1 MTFKIAVVFY
11 LAAGTV
17 QNKLLYCLALYIK
30 RNTYRILKENRM
42 EERMTDFQFNKLIQ
56 MVLEIMKSSK
66 SLDEA
71 IAKVERLTKKGA

>member
-11 LAAGTV
+11 RAAGTV
-17 QNKLLYCLALYIK
+17 QNKLLYCLALSIK

-42 EERMTDFQFNKLIQ
+42 EERMTDFQFNKLLQ

>member
-1 MTFKIAVVFY
+1 
-11 LAAGTV
+11 
-17 QNKLLYCLALYIK
+17 
-30 RNTYRILKENRM
+30 M
-42 EERMTDFQFNKLIQ
+42 EERMTDFQFNKLMQ

>member
-11 LAAGTV
+11 RAAATV

-42 EERMTDFQFNKLIQ
+42 EERMTDFQFNKLLQ

>member
-1 MTFKIAVVFY
+1 
-11 LAAGTV
+11 
-17 QNKLLYCLALYIK
+17 
-30 RNTYRILKENRM
+30 M
-42 EERMTDFQFNKLIQ
+42 EEQMTDFQLEKLLQ

>member
-1 MTFKIAVVFY
+1 MD
-11 LAAGTV
+11 
-17 QNKLLYCLALYIK
+17 
-30 RNTYRILKENRM
+30 
-42 EERMTDFQFNKLIQ
+42 ERMTDFQFNKLLQ

>member
-1 MTFKIAVVFY
+1 
-11 LAAGTV
+11 
-17 QNKLLYCLALYIK
+17 
-30 RNTYRILKENRM
+30 M
-42 EERMTDFQFNKLIQ
+42 EELMTDFQFNKLLQ

>member
-30 RNTYRILKENRM
+30 RNTYRILKESRM
-42 EERMTDFQFNKLIQ
+42 EERMTDFQFNKLLQ

>member
-1 MTFKIAVVFY
+1 
-11 LAAGTV
+11 
-17 QNKLLYCLALYIK
+17 
-30 RNTYRILKENRM
+30 M

-71 IAKVERLTKKGA
+71 IAKVERLTKKGE

>member
-42 EERMTDFQFNKLIQ
+42 EERMTDFQFNKLLQ

-71 IAKVERLTKKGA
+71 IAKVERLTKKSA

>member
-1 MTFKIAVVFY
+1 
-11 LAAGTV
+11 
-17 QNKLLYCLALYIK
+17 
-30 RNTYRILKENRM
+30 M
-42 EERMTDFQFNKLIQ
+42 EERMTDFQFNKLPE

>member
-1 MTFKIAVVFY
+1 
-11 LAAGTV
+11 
-17 QNKLLYCLALYIK
+17 
-30 RNTYRILKENRM
+30 M
-42 EERMTDFQFNKLIQ
+42 EERMTGFQFNKLLQ

>member
-1 MTFKIAVVFY
+1 MK
-11 LAAGTV
+11 
-17 QNKLLYCLALYIK
+17 
-30 RNTYRILKENRM
+30 
-42 EERMTDFQFNKLIQ
+42 ERMTDFQFNKLLQ

>member
-1 MTFKIAVVFY
+1 
-11 LAAGTV
+11 
-17 QNKLLYCLALYIK
+17 
-30 RNTYRILKENRM
+30 M
-42 EERMTDFQFNKLIQ
+42 EERMTDFQFNKPLQ

>member
-1 MTFKIAVVFY
+1 
-11 LAAGTV
+11 
-17 QNKLLYCLALYIK
+17 
-30 RNTYRILKENRM
+30 M
-42 EERMTDFQFNKLIQ
+42 EERMTDFQFNKLLQ

>member
-1 MTFKIAVVFY
+1 MTFKIAVFFDR
-11 LAAGTV
+11 AAGTV

-42 EERMTDFQFNKLIQ
+42 EERMTDFQFNKLLQ

>member
-1 MTFKIAVVFY
+1 
-11 LAAGTV
+11 
-17 QNKLLYCLALYIK
+17 
-30 RNTYRILKENRM
+30 M

>member
-1 MTFKIAVVFY
+1 MRWFFTGLPAQYKINCYIVSH
-11 LAAGTV
+11 
-17 QNKLLYCLALYIK
+17 YIK

-42 EERMTDFQFNKLIQ
+42 EERMTDFQFNKLLQ

>member
-1 MTFKIAVVFY
+1 
-11 LAAGTV
+11 
-17 QNKLLYCLALYIK
+17 
-30 RNTYRILKENRM
+30 M

-66 SLDEA
+66 SLDVA

>member
-1 MTFKIAVVFY
+1 MTFKIAMVFY
-11 LAAGTV
+11 RAAGTV
-17 QNKLLYCLALYIK
+17 QNKLLYWLALYIK

-42 EERMTDFQFNKLIQ
+42 EERMTDFQFNKLLQ